1 MIQRTVFL
9 RHEDHMIKGPDI
21 DGARNRFIGIQ
32 CDVTCSHPATI
43 AAPPRKVG
51 ICARSGRQ
59 TDLTPWTVAG
69 AASGWTRNSRWN
81 AAYTAG
87 SVSGKSYVK
96 GVRSRTERRRHCGIG
111 IPIQD
116 AWAGAAT
123 GSRPSYKFRIRN
135 WDRGQR
141 RGSSSGEIGYA
152 T

>member
-1 MIQRTVFL
+1 
-9 RHEDHMIKGPDI
+9 MIKGPDI

-51 ICARSGRQ
+51 VCAGSGRQ
-59 TDLTPWTVAG
+59 TNLTPWTVAG
-69 AASGWTRNSRWN
+69 AASGWTRDSRWI
-81 AAYTAG
+81 AAYAARPVPGKRYTKD
-87 SVSGKSYVK
+87 VST
-96 GVRSRTERRRHCGIG
+96 RTKCSRHCDIG
-111 IPIQD
+111 ISIQD

-141 RGSSSGEIGYA
+141 RGSSLGEIGYA